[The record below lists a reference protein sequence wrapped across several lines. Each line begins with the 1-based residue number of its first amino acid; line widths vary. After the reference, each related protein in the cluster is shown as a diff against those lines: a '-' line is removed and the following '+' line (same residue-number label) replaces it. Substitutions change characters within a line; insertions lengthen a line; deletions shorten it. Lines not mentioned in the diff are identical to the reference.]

1 MESQET
7 FWRWQERALGGL
19 LAWGAGSAVVG
30 VGLLRTQSIVVRHAG
45 QQALAWG
52 LIDLLLALNGRRSA
66 RRQAAVAGTAA
77 TISAAIR
84 FRMILVVNAAL
95 DVGYVA
101 GGAGLARRSLQ
112 HPERRGT
119 GLGIALQG
127 LFLLIYD
134 LLLLRGLAR
143 WTREA

>member
-1 MESQET
+1 MENQNT

-19 LAWGAGSAVVG
+19 LAWGAGSTVIGA
-30 VGLLRTQSIVVRHAG
+30 GLLRTQPVVRHAA
-45 QQALAWG
+45 QQALVWG

-66 RRQAAVAGTAA
+66 RRQAAVADAAA

-84 FRMILVVNAAL
+84 FRTLLVVNAAL
-95 DVGYVA
+95 DAGYVA

-143 WTREA
+143 WTRET

>member
-1 MESQET
+1 MENKQT

-19 LAWGAGSAVVG
+19 LAWGLASAVVG
-30 VGLLRTQSIVVRHAG
+30 AGLLRTKSVVVRRAG
-45 QQALAWG
+45 QQALVWG

-66 RRQAAVAGTAA
+66 WRLVGVTDAAA

-84 FRMILVVNAAL
+84 FRTILVVNTAL
-95 DVGYVA
+95 DIGYIA
-101 GGAGLARRSLQ
+101 GGTGLARRSAQ
-112 HPERRGT
+112 HPDRRGT

-127 LFLLIYD
+127 LFLLVYD

>member
-1 MESQET
+1 MENQET
-7 FWRWQERALGGL
+7 FWRWQEHALGGL
-19 LAWGAGSAVVG
+19 LAWGVASAVVG
-30 VGLLRTQSIVVRHAG
+30 AGLLRTQSVVVRHAG

-66 RRQAAVAGTAA
+66 RRQATVAGTAA

-112 HPERRGT
+112 HPERHGT